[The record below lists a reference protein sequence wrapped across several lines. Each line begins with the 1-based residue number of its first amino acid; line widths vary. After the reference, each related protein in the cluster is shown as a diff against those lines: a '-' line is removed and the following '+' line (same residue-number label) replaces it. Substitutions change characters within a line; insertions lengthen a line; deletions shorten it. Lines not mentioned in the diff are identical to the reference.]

1 MISIRPLA
9 VGVLAMGVTACS
21 ASTGLSDNVVV
32 VEIVVSAPTVS
43 AEAKVT
49 ITVTVVNS
57 GTDPIEINLS
67 TCPEVFEVL
76 RTDGQQVGPPTAV
89 CPLVALPHTQA
100 LQPGESFEFHH
111 TWDGAGNTGGINQRE
126 PLPLGAY
133 LLRGRVWVMD
143 HGAAFSEV
151 TPIEVVGIP

>member
-1 MISIRPLA
+1 MISIRSCA

-32 VEIVVSAPTVS
+32 VEIAVSAPTVS

-49 ITVTVVNS
+49 ITVTATNG
-57 GTDPIEINLS
+57 GTDPVEINVHP
-67 TCPEVFEVL
+67 CPEVFEVL
-76 RTDGQQVGPPTAV
+76 GIDGQQVGPPTLP
-89 CPLVALPHTQA
+89 CILIALPPQA

-111 TWDGAGNTGGINQRE
+111 TWDGAGNRVGINQRE

-151 TPIEVVGIP
+151 TPIEVVSPD